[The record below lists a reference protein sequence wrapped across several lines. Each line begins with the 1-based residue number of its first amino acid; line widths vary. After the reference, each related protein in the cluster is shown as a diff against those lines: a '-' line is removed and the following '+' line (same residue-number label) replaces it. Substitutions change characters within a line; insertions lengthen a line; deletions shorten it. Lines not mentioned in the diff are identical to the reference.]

1 MLCERCHVNPATVH
15 LKKSINGVLDEKHL
29 CQTCAEETGELQ
41 ILNLGNPLGSFFETL
56 LGSMELKPAMMQT
69 KCEVCGLTFDDFRQK
84 GEFGCSD
91 CYVTFREE
99 LKPILRRIQGDV
111 IHNGKVPKRA
121 GGTLSIK
128 REIEKLRDN
137 LKELVAK
144 EEYEKA
150 AKVRDEIKKLEAQ
163 SGGEEQ

>member
-1 MLCERCHVNPATVH
+1 
-15 LKKSINGVLDEKHL
+15 
-29 CQTCAEETGELQ
+29 
-41 ILNLGNPLGSFFETL
+41 
-56 LGSMELKPAMMQT
+56 MELKPAMMQT

-111 IHNGKVPKRA
+111 IHKGKVPKRA